1 MEGVDKLCVHIN
13 IDREVKCALVECFI
27 MAYMVKKQLNS
38 PRVLSEINAFKGI
51 TPSSHLVIL
60 HSHFHSPHQ
69 FILFTAVGIVC
80 LYLSNFTFF
89 VFFLFCEWTIYQIT
103 VGEAFNQFLFII
115 CVYH

>member
-27 MAYMVKKQLNS
+27 MAYMVKKKTKFTKGPFGNQCILRN
-38 PRVLSEINAFKGI
+38 LS
-51 TPSSHLVIL
+51 SSHLVIL
-60 HSHFHSPHQ
+60 HSHFHSPRQ